1 MERIFNNPD
10 FFPTPDE
17 VIGQMFNYGSSPT
30 GKIIFEPSAGKGNI
44 VDFCKMMGA
53 KEVIACE
60 KHPELRAI
68 VGQKCKL
75 IGADFLQVTSDMV
88 SHINMIVMNPPFSA
102 DEEHIIHA
110 WDIAPSGC
118 EILALCNYNSINRP
132 TNRKQKVLAETVQQF
147 GHYECFGQ
155 CFEEAERQTGVEVG
169 FIRMLKPAS
178 EKDDFAGYFD
188 MDDADSID
196 KTEEGITTYNY
207 VQDIV
212 SRYVDALKKFA
223 HVTAVEADMND
234 TISVFSSSIMF
245 KPVSSSSKDDHRYTE
260 IDFDGFRKRLQSAAW
275 KMIFGKFEME
285 KYVTRGVRE
294 DLNRFIET
302 QQNVPFTV
310 KNVYKMLQMVV
321 GTRKDR
327 MDKVLVEA
335 FERICSFSDQ
345 NSTAGETW
353 RTNSN
358 YKINRKFI
366 HPRICEFDSRWPE
379 EHVKVDYRSYEYI
392 DDIVKAICFLTGK
405 PYSSDYNDTLRG
417 YVQDKK
423 PLWGEWMDWGFFRIK
438 GFKKGTMHF
447 EFLDQKVCDE
457 FNRQVARIKG
467 WRLPSD
473 TKHGPRAKTSGVTLF
488 Q

>member
-10 FFPTPDE
+10 FYPTPDE
-17 VIGQMFNYGSSPT
+17 VIGRMFQYSNPA
-30 GKIIFEPSAGKGNI
+30 GKVILEPSAGKGNI
-44 VDFCKMMGA
+44 VDICNLMGA

-60 KHPELRAI
+60 KHPELRTI

-75 IGADFLQVTSDMV
+75 IGADFLQVTSEMV

-102 DEEHIIHA
+102 DEDHILHA
-110 WDIAPSGC
+110 FDIAPSGC

-132 TNRKQKVLAETVQQF
+132 TNRKQRVFLETVKQF

-178 EKDDFAGYFD
+178 EKDDFSGYFD

-212 SRYVDALKKFA
+212 SRYVDALKKFNR
-223 HVTAVEADMND
+223 VIEVEADMND
-234 TISVFSSSIMF
+234 TISVFNSRIVFQPTSG
-245 KPVSSSSKDDHRYTE
+245 DHDSRFTT
-260 IDFDGFRKRLQSAAW
+260 IDFEAFRKKLQASAW

-285 KYVTRGVRE
+285 KYVTKGVRE

-310 KNVYKMLQMVV
+310 KNVYKMIYMVI
-321 GTRKDR
+321 GTQGDR
-327 MDKVLVEA
+327 MNQVLVEA
-335 FERICSFSDQ
+335 FERICTFSGK

-366 HPRICEFDSRWPE
+366 HPWITDFDSRWPTGT
-379 EHVKVDYRSYEYI
+379 VKIDYRSGEQI
-392 DDIVKAICFLTGK
+392 DDIVKALCYLTGTQ
-405 PYSSDYNDTLRG
+405 YQTDYESTLSGFFRTNDIH
-417 YVQDKK
+417 
-423 PLWGEWMDWGFFRIK
+423 WGEWAEWGFFRVK
-438 GFKKGTMHF
+438 GFKKRTMHF

-457 FNRQVARIKG
+457 FNLRVAKAKG

-473 TKHGPRAKTSGVTLF
+473 TKHGPRAKSTDVTIF
-488 Q
+488 

>member
-1 MERIFNNPD
+1 MERLFNNQD
-10 FFPTPDE
+10 LYPTPKD
-17 VIGQMFNYGSSPT
+17 VIAQMFNYGSSPA
-30 GKIIFEPSAGKGNI
+30 GKIILEPSAGFGNI
-44 VDFCKMMGA
+44 VDYCKANGA

-60 KHPELRAI
+60 KDEKLRAI

-75 IGADFLQVTSDMV
+75 IGADFLQVTSEMV

-102 DEEHIIHA
+102 DEDHILHA
-110 WDIAPSGC
+110 FDIAPSGC

-132 TNRKQKVLAETVQQF
+132 TNRKQKVFAETVKQF

-223 HVTAVEADMND
+223 KVVEVEADMNS
-234 TISVFSSSIMF
+234 TISVFNSRIVFQPTSG
-245 KPVSSSSKDDHRYTE
+245 DHDSRFTT
-260 IDFDGFRKRLQSAAW
+260 IDFEAFKKKLQASAW
-275 KMIFGKFEME
+275 KMIFSKFQME
-285 KYVTRGVRE
+285 KYVTKGVRE
-294 DLNRFIET
+294 DLNKFIET
-302 QQNVPFTV
+302 QTKVPFTV

-321 GTRKDR
+321 GTHGDR
-327 MDKVLVEA
+327 MNQVLVEA
-335 FERICSFSDQ
+335 FERICGFSSQ

-366 HPRICEFDSRWPE
+366 HPWITDYDTRWPTDT
-379 EHVKVDYRSYEYI
+379 VKIDYRGSEQI
-392 DDIVKAICFLTGK
+392 DDIVKALCYLTGTQ
-405 PYSSDYNDTLRG
+405 YQADYDSTLNGFFRNN
-417 YVQDKK
+417 KI
-423 PLWGEWMDWGFFRIK
+423 PWGEWAEWGFFRVK
-438 GFKKGTMHF
+438 GFKKRTMHF

-457 FNRQVARIKG
+457 FNLRVAKAKG

-473 TKHGPRAKTSGVTLF
+473 TKAQPRAKPTDVTIF
-488 Q
+488 

>member
-10 FFPTPDE
+10 FYPTPDE
-17 VIGQMFNYGSSPT
+17 VIGRMFQYSNPA
-30 GKIIFEPSAGKGNI
+30 GKVILEPSAGKGNI
-44 VDFCKMMGA
+44 VDFCNLMGA

-60 KHPELRAI
+60 KHPELRTI

-75 IGADFLQVTSDMV
+75 IGADFLQVTSEMV

-102 DEEHIIHA
+102 DEAHILHA
-110 WDIAPSGC
+110 WDVAPSGC

-132 TNRKQKVLAETVQQF
+132 TNRKQRVFLETVKQF

-178 EKDDFAGYFD
+178 EKDDFSGYFD

-212 SRYVDALKKFA
+212 SRYVDALKKFNR
-223 HVTAVEADMND
+223 VIEVEADMND
-234 TISVFSSSIMF
+234 TISVFNSRIVFQPTSG
-245 KPVSSSSKDDHRYTE
+245 DHDSRFTT
-260 IDFDGFRKRLQSAAW
+260 IDFEAFRKKLQASAW

-285 KYVTRGVRE
+285 KYVTKGVRE

-310 KNVYKMLQMVV
+310 KNVYKMIYMVI
-321 GTRKDR
+321 GTQSDR
-327 MDKVLVEA
+327 MNQVLVEA
-335 FERICSFSDQ
+335 FERICKFSGK

-366 HPRICEFDSRWPE
+366 HPWITDYDSRWPTGT
-379 EHVKVDYRSYEYI
+379 VKIDYRSGEQI
-392 DDIVKAICFLTGK
+392 DDIVKALCYLTGTQYK
-405 PYSSDYNDTLRG
+405 TDYESTLSGFFRNNN
-417 YVQDKK
+417 V
-423 PLWGEWMDWGFFRIK
+423 PWGEWAEWGFFRVK
-438 GFKKGTMHF
+438 GFKKHTMHF

-457 FNRQVARIKG
+457 FNLRVAKANG

-473 TKHGPRAKTSGVTLF
+473 TKHGPRAKSTDVTIF
-488 Q
+488 